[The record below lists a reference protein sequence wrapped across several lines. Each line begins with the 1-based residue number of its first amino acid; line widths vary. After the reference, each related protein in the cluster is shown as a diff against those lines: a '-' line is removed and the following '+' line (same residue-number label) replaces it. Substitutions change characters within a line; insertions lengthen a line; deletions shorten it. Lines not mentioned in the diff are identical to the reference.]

1 MAKLGPQP
9 RPSRRKPEKKGASSV
24 HGRQGRAQLDNP
36 PRSSRAQEGAFTSD
50 APARNAQSTRAKR
63 SAERRATILAAALEE
78 FSARGFAATRLDDV
92 ARRADVAKGT
102 IYLHF
107 ADKETLFQELLR
119 TELGPVVDAV
129 TRVSHADIRLRQSA
143 EQLIE
148 VFAREIFETRRK
160 DVIRLVI
167 TEGTRFP
174 VLAEFYYHEVI
185 ARVMETIRS
194 MLRRAVERGE
204 LKSDALVRFPQLL
217 GAPGIVAIIWSGL
230 FDRFEPIDIRAL
242 LRAHFDVLF
251 NSEGSP

>member
-1 MAKLGPQP
+1 
-9 RPSRRKPEKKGASSV
+9 
-24 HGRQGRAQLDNP
+24 
-36 PRSSRAQEGAFTSD
+36 
-50 APARNAQSTRAKR
+50 
-63 SAERRATILAAALEE
+63 
-78 FSARGFAATRLDDV
+78 
-92 ARRADVAKGT
+92 
-102 IYLHF
+102 
-107 ADKETLFQELLR
+107 
-119 TELGPVVDAV
+119 VVDAV